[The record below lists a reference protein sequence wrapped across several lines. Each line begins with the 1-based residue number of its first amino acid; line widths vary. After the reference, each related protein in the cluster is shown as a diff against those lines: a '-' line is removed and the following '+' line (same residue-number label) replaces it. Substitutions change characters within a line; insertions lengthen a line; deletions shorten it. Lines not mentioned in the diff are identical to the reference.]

1 MTITMNDSHLTS
13 ITQMEEFLKS
23 GGAGV
28 EFVSGNKKEAY
39 AWIESLVKRFRYHH
53 CPKRERTIMKKYFMK
68 MTGYSR
74 AQITRIVAPP
84 KTKMKRANQKEE
96 KRQEKEKKAGLG
108 NGKPNRFP
116 VKYGPTDIALLMTT
130 DEAHGRLSGRAT
142 KKILERE
149 YEFGHDEYKGIRNI
163 SPSHIYNLRGTR
175 QYVSRL
181 GRFTKTNP
189 TPIPIGERRKPENEG
204 KPGYIRV
211 DTVHQGDY
219 LDGIIHKKGVYY
231 INLVDEVTQWEV
243 MVAVE
248 GISEQFLLPVLE
260 AALEQFPFKI
270 INFHSDNGSEF
281 INKVVAK
288 LLEKLLIHQT
298 KSRPRHS
305 NDNGLVESKNGAV
318 IRKHMGYAH
327 IPQRHAKKINHFLS
341 TFMNPY
347 LNFHR
352 PSGFATMVEDKKKP
366 GRMRPAYKTY
376 LTPFEKMKTIENLTG
391 YLKQPRD
398 QTLML
403 LEHYAKQKSDNEA
416 ATEMQEAKR
425 ELFKIIHLEEEKLRR
440 ALDPR
445 FLRLSPQVTKQI
457 CKSFIPA

>member
-1 MTITMNDSHLTS
+1 MK
-13 ITQMEEFLKS
+13 EFLKGN
-23 GGAGV
+23 GGIS
-28 EFVSGNKKEAY
+28 FVCGNKAEAY
-39 AWIESLVKRFRYHH
+39 AWIEKFLKQFRYHH
-53 CPKRERTIMKKYFMK
+53 LPKRKRSIMKKYFMK

-84 KTKMKRANQKEE
+84 KTKMERAKQKEE
-96 KRQEKEKKAGLG
+96 KRQEKEKTGLG

-116 VKYGPTDIALLMTT
+116 VKYGPSAIALLMKT

-149 YEFGHDEYKGIRNI
+149 YEFGHSEYEWIRNI
-163 SPSHIYNLRGTR
+163 SPAHIYNLRGTR

-181 GRFTKTNP
+181 GTFTKTNP

-219 LDGIIHKKGVYY
+219 IDGIIHKKGVYY
-231 INLVDEVTQWEV
+231 INLVDEVTQWEITV
-243 MVAVE
+243 SVE
-248 GISEQFLLPVLE
+248 GISEQFLLPVLTS
-260 AALEQFPFKI
+260 ALEQFPFRI

-327 IPQRHAKKINHFLS
+327 IPQRYARKINHFLS

-352 PSGFATMVEDKKKP
+352 PSGFATMVEDRKKP
-366 GRMRPAYKTY
+366 GRMRPVYKTY
-376 LTPFEKMKTIENLTG
+376 LTPFEKLKTIENLTE
-391 YLKQPRD
+391 YLKKPRD

-416 ATEMQEAKR
+416 ATEMQKAKM
-425 ELFKIIHLEEEKLRR
+425 ELFQTIHLEEERFRR

-445 FLRLSPQVTKQI
+445 FLRLAPQVTKQI
-457 CKSFIPA
+457 CKVKTLPA